1 MSTCSLLKNRTT
13 RPDHDA
19 GAVASGLRRIRR
31 LPSSRA
37 PTLVLENQLASPL
50 TIQHTSTLP
59 ISTASSRSASR
70 SVSRS
75 ASTSQFFVSGPV
87 SPALED
93 LQRFPTESLHS
104 FSFARQSEDFLHSRQ
119 AIVQKSI
126 EFVRDHKILRS
137 NLGLVNAHAKVS
149 GDTELQGVMDL
160 IKRAKLAPALSVRTG
175 DSRGMSL
182 GPLTGPANFD
192 GRNIFDQS
200 FSAAAAAAD
209 DSDDE
214 SEKLEMPVSSSPVI
228 EKSVPE
234 ILAAREE
241 FDSNSQPPSPG
252 PLRRAG
258 LKRTYTDVNL
268 ASLQQTLAETL
279 AQPYNNEE
287 TKLTQGSNAVS
298 FLPGAPAP
306 SNSASQL
313 VHSHSSKWTPPA
325 QAFFRTDADTPWTI
339 VAAND
344 LACLTFG
351 VTRAEVRTLS
361 ILGLIQQERRQ
372 WLENRLRPPEPVVES
387 PQSIEVANSPNG
399 HISNIG
405 AKGGITARLLSK
417 APSRVVK
424 TQASKNGSAIPPK
437 PVPSPAPKNH
447 VPRKSRGVLLCGEIL
462 PIQKRNGTIGAAS
475 FWVMEKRGGLIWV
488 VEEVIEDVAYLQ
500 YDSSRRLAGSSGDTE
515 NIWGETLRSGAKLR
529 FLIPK
534 LSFEDMDNPV
544 FDGEPILG
552 HYTASTI
559 GGVNVPTCVAKVKGK
574 MELRVSSLPNIAGVM
589 ILHPSTFQIT
599 SSNSIFSQALFG
611 YAESNGMHIN
621 ELISN
626 FTQILELLLQEDN
639 NPLEEGLV
647 VPEHSFRRARAL
659 LMLREGAENAAN
671 VFLRPSGLPAKHSDG
686 SDIMVDV
693 QMRVVRSETIFPVST
708 EDVIIEEGNDEISQ
722 KQFAV
727 SETVLAL
734 WVTYSRQMHSAS
746 MGVVRPEHPL
756 MSRPA
761 TPPHQP
767 PPPEALPSPPHTAEP
782 VRYMDIPV
790 SQHASH
796 DVSPAEPLEHPPP
809 NTPFVAHEKKKID
822 DFVILEN
829 MGSGAYGEVKLA
841 RYKTSRNSKVV
852 IKYVT
857 KRKILVDTWIR
868 DRRLGTTPLEIHV
881 LDFLR
886 REGYQHPNIVE
897 MVDFFEDDVNYY
909 IEMVPHGLPGMDL
922 FVCDPFHASRGTSQ
936 VLIDLM
942 QDYIELR
949 MGMQEPECRHIFQQ
963 VVSAIHHLH
972 VKAKIVHRDIKDE
985 NVVLDGENRVKLI
998 DFGSAAYI
1006 RSGPFDVFVGTID
1019 YAAPEVLQGRAYAG
1033 PEQDVWA
1040 LGILLYTIVFK
1051 ENPFYNIDE
1060 ILDHPLRLPPLEDPY
1075 SDDCIDLI
1083 QAMLNRD
1090 VEERLNIEDVKNHPW
1105 MTVGDSE

>member
-1 MSTCSLLKNRTT
+1 M
-13 RPDHDA
+13 
-19 GAVASGLRRIRR
+19 ASGLRRIRR

-37 PTLVLENQLASPL
+37 PTLVIEDQVSSPLAS
-50 TIQHTSTLP
+50 IQHASTLP
-59 ISTASSRSASR
+59 VSTASSRSVSR

-137 NLGLVNAHAKVS
+137 NLGLVNAHAKAS
-149 GDTELQGVMDL
+149 GDTELQGVMEL
-160 IKRAKLAPALSVRTG
+160 IKRAKLAQPLSIET
-175 DSRGMSL
+175 SNTHGMTL
-182 GPLTGPANFD
+182 GPLTGPANFE
-192 GRNIFDQS
+192 GKNIFDQS
-200 FSAAAAAAD
+200 FSAVAAAD
-209 DSDDE
+209 DSDDDA
-214 SEKLEMPVSSSPVI
+214 EKPAVSAGSSPI
-228 EKSVPE
+228 IAKTVPE
-234 ILAAREE
+234 ILAAR
-241 FDSNSQPPSPG
+241 DDLDMNSQPTSPG
-252 PLRRAG
+252 PYRRAG
-258 LKRTYTDVNL
+258 LKRTYTDLNL

-279 AQPYNNEE
+279 AQPYTNED
-287 TKLTQGSNAVS
+287 TSLAQGSNAVS
-298 FLPGAPAP
+298 FLPGATAP
-306 SNSASQL
+306 STSASQL

-351 VTRAEVRTLS
+351 VTRAEVRSLS

-372 WLENRLRPPEPVVES
+372 WLENRLRPPEPVVDTPRS
-387 PQSIEVANSPNG
+387 PEVASSPNG
-399 HISNIG
+399 HLSTIG

-424 TQASKNGSAIPPK
+424 VQAAKTDSVSGGPAQAL
-437 PVPSPAPKNH
+437 PVPKNH
-447 VPRKSRGVLLCGEIL
+447 IPRKSRGVLLCGEIL

-475 FWVMEKRGGLIWV
+475 FWVMEKRGGLIWI

-500 YDSSRRLAGSSGDTE
+500 YDSSRRLAGSHGDTE

-529 FLIPK
+529 FLLPK

-574 MELRVSSLPNIAGVM
+574 QELRVSSLPNIAGVM
-589 ILHPSTFQIT
+589 ILHPNSFRIS

-621 ELISN
+621 DLVSN
-626 FTQILELLLQEDN
+626 FTQILELLLQEEN
-639 NPLEEGLV
+639 SPLAEGLV
-647 VPEHSFRRARAL
+647 IPEHSFRRARAL
-659 LMLREGAENAAN
+659 LMLREGAEDAAT
-671 VFLRPSGLPAKHSDG
+671 VFLRPSGLPAKHRDG

-693 QMRVVRSETIFPVST
+693 QMRVVRSETIFPAST
-708 EDVIIEEGNDEISQ
+708 EDVILEEGSEESGQ
-722 KQFAV
+722 KQFSV
-727 SETVLAL
+727 SETVYAL
-734 WVTYSRQMHSAS
+734 WITYSRQLHSAG

-761 TPPHQP
+761 TPPHQQP
-767 PPPEALPSPPHTAEP
+767 PPPEDLPSPPHTAEP
-782 VRYMDIPV
+782 VRYMEVPM
-790 SQHASH
+790 SGPMSH

-809 NTPFVAHEKKKID
+809 NTPFVPHDKKTIS

-841 RYKTSRNSKVV
+841 RYKTSRNTKVV

-922 FVCDPFHASRGTSQ
+922 FVREHPYLYPVR
-936 VLIDLM
+936 DL
-942 QDYIELR
+942 
-949 MGMQEPECRHIFQQ
+949 
-963 VVSAIHHLH
+963 S
-972 VKAKIVHRDIKDE
+972 
-985 NVVLDGENRVKLI
+985 
-998 DFGSAAYI
+998 
-1006 RSGPFDVFVGTID
+1006 
-1019 YAAPEVLQGRAYAG
+1019 
-1033 PEQDVWA
+1033 
-1040 LGILLYTIVFK
+1040 
-1051 ENPFYNIDE
+1051 
-1060 ILDHPLRLPPLEDPY
+1060 
-1075 SDDCIDLI
+1075 
-1083 QAMLNRD
+1083 
-1090 VEERLNIEDVKNHPW
+1090 
-1105 MTVGDSE
+1105 